1 MVSRSSETRTKQK
14 LTYHVFTLVKYASLI
29 APIIVLTYVVGFT
42 QDAMIHETFHDLRHL
57 LGFPSH

>member
-1 MVSRSSETRTKQK
+1 MESRSPEIKTKGS
-14 LTYHVFTLVKYASLI
+14 LSYIVFSLLKYGALI